1 LVPGEDIRA
10 QQVALGCIVVVTEGL
25 RPVGLFTV
33 EEVQA
38 LEDDGALVEEE
49 EELPDEPQITE
60 LTRVPPLADA
70 DSEPPYRHSTAA
82 ARWSSQNPVGTG

>member
-1 LVPGEDIRA
+1 VVP
-10 QQVALGCIVVVTEGL
+10 GCIVVVTEGL

-49 EELPDEPQITE
+49 EVEEEVIEELPDEPQITE
-60 LTRVPPLADA
+60 LPAVQPPAEA
-70 DSEPPYRHSTAA
+70 DSTPPFRHSTAA
-82 ARWSSQNPVGTG
+82 SRWSSHDRVGTC